1 MRCELEVP
9 GGEVGARSH
18 LKART
23 IAIIPRRRGMHL
35 DFAIEFELGDAPQV
49 LAQDVLLDFELM
61 LVGGVLVVAS
71 AAAAKMR
78 AGRLN
83 AVRRWFHDCRGMCA
97 SEARFFFRE
106 RRVDFL
112 SGKNK
117 RNENGLA
124 ASAIVGRKA
133 SESVA
138 AIDELFNV

>member
-1 MRCELEVP
+1 
-9 GGEVGARSH
+9 
-18 LKART
+18 
-23 IAIIPRRRGMHL
+23 
-35 DFAIEFELGDAPQV
+35 
-49 LAQDVLLDFELM
+49 
-61 LVGGVLVVAS
+61 
-71 AAAAKMR
+71 
-78 AGRLN
+78 
-83 AVRRWFHDCRGMCA
+83 MCA